1 MLLTITPRYY
11 DEIKFPMDFGT
22 MGTKL
27 TDHAYTTMEEFAQD
41 VDLVFTNCRTFN
53 PATTY
58 PVNCADSLERAFK
71 KEWQKAMEKKL
82 SWNEKRSLQ
91 GIMTK
96 LNADPTYVL
105 LASRQGE
112 IFTSPC
118 SYRSFVFREPVD
130 PIALGIPTYFDVIP
144 RRDARDLRTIRQKL
158 DADKYDTVEA
168 LEADLDLMIDNA
180 LHFNGAD
187 SEVGKISYIVR
198 DKYKDMLSSLRSNS
212 TAKRKGNERGTPQPS
227 KKMKMG

>member
-1 MLLTITPRYY
+1 MLVSSCSLWTLSGMVVQRGSCYSPSARVLLTITPRYY

-53 PATTY
+53 PPTTY

-96 LNADPTYVL
+96 LNADPTYVYL
-105 LASRQGE
+105 GFQTKCGTQFRLFAQILRFSRTGGSDC
-112 IFTSPC
+112 FGNP
-118 SYRSFVFREPVD
+118 Y
-130 PIALGIPTYFDVIP
+130 L
-144 RRDARDLRTIRQKL
+144 
-158 DADKYDTVEA
+158 
-168 LEADLDLMIDNA
+168 
-180 LHFNGAD
+180 
-187 SEVGKISYIVR
+187 
-198 DKYKDMLSSLRSNS
+198 LRSNS
-212 TAKRKGNERGTPQPS
+212 SSRCSRSPHHPS
-227 KKMKMG
+227 EVGC